1 MFTFTRNLLHP
12 TLVASS
18 LLFATAAMAGEIFTP
33 DGVAIHGYD
42 PVSYFTDGKPV
53 RGSAAFTSIYKG
65 ATFRFVSQAHR
76 DIFATDPEHYSPQYG
91 GFCAYGTARGYKATT
106 EPQAFSIVDGKL
118 YLNYDDEVAKN
129 WSSDR
134 QAFIER
140 ADENWDKVKT
150 QASP

>member
-1 MFTFTRNLLHP
+1 MLSYGRNLIHL
-12 TLVASS
+12 TIVASS
-18 LLFATAAMAGEIFTP
+18 LAYSEPARAGEMFTP

-53 RGSAAFTSIYKG
+53 RGSAAFTTIYKG
-65 ATFRFVSQAHR
+65 ATFRFVSRAHR
-76 DIFATDPEHYSPQYG
+76 DLFATDPEHYSPQYG

-118 YLNYDDEVAKN
+118 YLNYDDEVAKT
-129 WSSDR
+129 WWSDR
-134 QAFIER
+134 QAFIKR

-150 QASP
+150 QAAP